1 MLLTEDQLV
10 SLLQTTT
17 LGLAGLFV
25 VLWFNSF
32 FIRRIAVRYEIRV
45 RRSLARQAY
54 NRALFSFFVSVSY
67 LAMVQLG
74 AIVFW
79 ALALLTFGVVG
90 DPVRSLLFA
99 GSCYT
104 TVGIVSDIA
113 SEHWLLLP
121 IFIAVSGIFSF
132 ALSTATVINMTPLFR
147 RAWFTKHAKR
157 IRAMVE
163 AEGIDLNDSDISDQ
177 VRNLLTNAGK
187 ETDGS
192 SSKERTGSKP

>member
-1 MLLTEDQLV
+1 MDGL
-10 SLLQTTT
+10 
-17 LGLAGLFV
+17 LAGLFV

-74 AIVFW
+74 AIMFW
-79 ALALLTFGVVG
+79 SLALLTFGVVG
-90 DPVRSLLFA
+90 DPIRSLLFA

-113 SEHWLLLP
+113 PEHWLLLP

-147 RAWFTKHAKR
+147 RAWFAKHAPR
-157 IRAMVE
+157 IRAMIQ
-163 AEGIDLNDSDISDQ
+163 AEGIDLSDPDISDQ
-177 VRNLLTNAGK
+177 MRNLLGNAGK
-187 ETDGS
+187 EADIGKS
-192 SSKERTGSKP
+192 EERSRSRP